1 MVVNTKEDIQNE
13 IKNIII
19 QSLDLEDIKPEDI
32 DAEAPLF
39 VEGEGLSLDSID
51 ALELGVALKKKFGIS
66 FSQNEEDNKKY
77 FYSVATLSDF
87 VAKNAE

>member
-1 MVVNTKEDIQNE
+1 MNTKEEIQKE
-13 IKNIII
+13 IKQIII
-19 QSLDLEDIKPEDI
+19 QSLDLEDVKPEDI

-39 VEGEGLSLDSID
+39 VAGEGLSLDSID

-66 FSQNEEDNKKY
+66 FSQDEEANKKH

-87 VAKNAE
+87 ISKNAV

>member
-1 MVVNTKEDIQNE
+1 VNTKEDIQNE

>member
-1 MVVNTKEDIQNE
+1 VNTKEDIQNE

-19 QSLDLEDIKPEDI
+19 QSLDLEDVKPADI

-39 VEGEGLSLDSID
+39 VEGEGLGLDSID

-87 VAKNAE
+87 IGKNAV

>member
-1 MVVNTKEDIQNE
+1 M
-13 IKNIII
+13 
-19 QSLDLEDIKPEDI
+19 
-32 DAEAPLF
+32 
-39 VEGEGLSLDSID
+39 SLDSID

-66 FSQNEEDNKKY
+66 FSQNEEDNKKH

>member
-13 IKNIII
+13 IKKIII
-19 QSLDLEDIKPEDI
+19 QSLDLEDVKPEDI

-87 VAKNAE
+87 IGKNAV